1 MGKRQS
7 KGGEVYTPQNC
18 VSVRKLMYSL
28 KRQIDDLEWEGDFKR
43 ADFLRTDLAHVTEL
57 DKKGDVW
64 FPSF

>member
-7 KGGEVYTPQNC
+7 KGGEVHTPRNC

-28 KRQIDDLEWEGDFKR
+28 KKQIDDLEWEGDFKR

-64 FPSF
+64 FPLF